1 MDKEKLFDYA
11 VRLVEAN
18 LKGKALAPIEFQKA
32 TEVLLPKAYE
42 GLASYWKE
50 ISEEEKA

>member
-18 LKGKALAPIEFQKA
+18 LRSKGLVPFEFGRTIKELVPETYETLA
-32 TEVLLPKAYE
+32 
-42 GLASYWKE
+42 ASWKK
-50 ISEEEKA
+50 ISEESSG